1 MRKILFPLLA
11 LCGMASAMYQY
22 DDYPVGDYEYRHDRI
37 AISPLKLIGGIDPD
51 KIRKGPQSHFDGLPG
66 IDIISIHYEHV
77 TGAQG
82 SFGYGPTLSVYPVD
96 IGGDK
101 SFTAVSGGGFF
112 RYYAGIDSATYFQ
125 LSAEYL
131 YGSDAKFGAGSI
143 NQDNSVKFGGPQ
155 ISPAVGYSFLIQK
168 KWFINVQVGY
178 TLGAYNTKYDGGH
191 AIDESKCGTAC
202 GDAKTAQNYET
213 FYADP
218 SKNLQKES
226 KGYYKDGW
234 RFGSFLNSA
243 VEVGFA
249 F

>member
-1 MRKILFPLLA
+1 MRKVLFPLLA

-37 AISPLKLIGGIDPD
+37 AISPLKLVGGIDPD
-51 KIRKGPQSHFDGLPG
+51 KIYKGPQSHFDGLPG

-82 SFGYGPTLSVYPVD
+82 SFGFGPTVSVYPVD

-112 RYYAGIDSATYFQ
+112 RYYSGIASATYFQ
-125 LSAEYL
+125 LSAEYM
-131 YGSDAKFGAGSI
+131 YGSGAKFNRGTIDAEKSK
-143 NQDNSVKFGGPQ
+143 SVDFSGPQ
-155 ISPAVGYSFLIQK
+155 VSPAVGYSFLIQK
-168 KWFINVQVGY
+168 KWFVNVQVGY
-178 TLGAYNTKYDGGH
+178 TLGIYNTKYDGGF
-191 AIDESKCGTAC
+191 AFDNSKA
-202 GDAKTAQNYET
+202 DNKTEAEVK
-213 FYADP
+213 ADP
-218 SKNLQKES
+218 SLQTES

-243 VEVGFA
+243 VELGFA

>member
-37 AISPLKLIGGIDPD
+37 AVSPLKLIGGIDPD
-51 KIRKGPQSHFDGLPG
+51 KIYEGPQSHYDGLPG

-77 TGAQG
+77 SGAQG
-82 SFGYGPTLSVYPVD
+82 SFGYGPTISVYPVD
-96 IGGDK
+96 IGGDN

-112 RYYAGIDSATYFQ
+112 RYYAGIASATYFQ
-125 LSAEYL
+125 LSAEYM
-131 YGSDAKFGAGSI
+131 YGSGAKFNRGTI
-143 NQDNSVKFGGPQ
+143 NADKSVDFSGPQ

-168 KWFINVQVGY
+168 KWFVNVQVGY
-178 TLGAYNTKYDGGH
+178 TLGVYNTKYDGGF
-191 AIDESKCGTAC
+191 ALDDNKFAANEELGTDGKPTNVA
-202 GDAKTAQNYET
+202 N
-213 FYADP
+213 
-218 SKNLQKES
+218 QKES

>member
-37 AISPLKLIGGIDPD
+37 AISPLKLVGGIDPD
-51 KIRKGPQSHFDGLPG
+51 KIRKGPQSHFDGIPG

-82 SFGYGPTLSVYPVD
+82 SFGFGPTLSVYPVD

-112 RYYAGIDSATYFQ
+112 RYYAGIASATYFQ

-131 YGSDAKFGAGSI
+131 YGSDAKFGAGDVI
-143 NQDNSVKFGGPQ
+143 NQAKTVKFGGPQ

-178 TLGAYNTKYDGGH
+178 TLGAYNTKYDGGF
-191 AIDESKCGTAC
+191 AVDDSKLTA
-202 GDAKTAQNYET
+202 DQKTTIGADGKP
-213 FYADP
+213 DP
-218 SKNLQKES
+218 SLQTES

-243 VEVGFA
+243 VELGFA